1 MKFEISA
8 LAKELKISATGFCT
22 VEDYNGQA
30 RGGGTA
36 SFVKPEDYRRPEQ
49 ILPGAKSVI
58 VCAFSYYTGGRKG
71 NISRYAQGADYH
83 KVTASKMKEII
94 SFLEQRGYHAAAF
107 SDIGGLNERL
117 LARLSGIAFVGRN
130 RMAIN
135 PRLGSYFFIGYVLT
149 DCVIEPDEPCRLECA
164 DCRRCEKACP
174 LGALDSGFD
183 EEKCLSYITQK
194 KGDVSEREKRA
205 MIDAGTIWGCDI
217 CQEVCPHNRAPE
229 ITQIDE
235 FKRDL
240 IVDLHVDE
248 SLSNKTFMRLY
259 GNRAFAWRGKG
270 VLLRNQEILKTD
282 KKIKKPLDK
291 RIEI

>member
-1 MKFEISA
+1 MKSRIINLAEKLRISA
-8 LAKELKISATGFCT
+8 VGFCT
-22 VEDYNGQA
+22 VDEYNRQS
-30 RGGGTA
+30 GGGAAA

-58 VCAFSYYTGGRKG
+58 VCAFGYYTGSPRG

-83 KVTASKMKEII
+83 KVTASKMKHII
-94 SFLEQRGYHAAAF
+94 ELLEENGYAAAAF

-149 DCVIEPDEPCRLECA
+149 DCVIEPDGECALSCA
-164 DCRRCEKACP
+164 DCGRCVEVCP
-174 LGALDSGFD
+174 LGALDNGFD

-194 KGDVSEREKRA
+194 KGDVSEKEKRA
-205 MIDAGTIWGCDI
+205 MAETGTIWGCDI
-217 CQEVCPHNRAPE
+217 CQEVCPHNRKPE
-229 ITQIDE
+229 ITRIDE

-240 IVDLHVDE
+240 IIDLHVDE
-248 SLSNKTFMRLY
+248 NLSNKAFMRMY
-259 GNRAFAWRGKG
+259 AGRAFTWRGKG
-270 VLLRNQEILKTD
+270 VLVRNQNILKEFQ
-282 KKIKKPLDK
+282 KNP
-291 RIEI
+291 